1 MKVTKMDLKNTQLI
15 KKKKKRPKEE
25 PQRKN
30 KGNILNKYHDRT

>member
-15 KKKKKRPKEE
+15 KKKKKPKEE